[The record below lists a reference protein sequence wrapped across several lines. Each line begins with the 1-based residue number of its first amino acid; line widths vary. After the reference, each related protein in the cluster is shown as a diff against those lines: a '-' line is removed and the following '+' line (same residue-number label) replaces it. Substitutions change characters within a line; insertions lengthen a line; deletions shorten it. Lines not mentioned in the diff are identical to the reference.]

1 MSENKEKKGGNKK
14 PNASSII
21 LIVVLILLSVVVFG
35 IYRTL
40 TKYYYFELVLIAYMV
55 IETVFIV
62 IYLIYNRGFSRRGIT
77 PDMLPSEWSE
87 EEKERFISSGKERI
101 KKSRWMLVIILA
113 FMFTFAIDIIELF
126 VVPTIVGMF
135 K

>member
-1 MSENKEKKGGNKK
+1 MSENKEKKGGNKN

-77 PDMLPSEWSE
+77 PDMLPLEWSE